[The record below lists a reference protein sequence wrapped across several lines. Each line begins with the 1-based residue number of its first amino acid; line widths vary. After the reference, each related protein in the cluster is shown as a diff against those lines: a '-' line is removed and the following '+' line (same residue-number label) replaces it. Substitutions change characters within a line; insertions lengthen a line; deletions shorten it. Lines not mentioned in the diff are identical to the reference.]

1 MSAPTYQAIPQV
13 VKTYGVDLGFSLIS
27 VMSGVS
33 DSSGAYTFSTQGP
46 EGSAITILGGVATIN
61 AYTPSAITITATQA
75 AAGGFTAGSTTFTL
89 MVNRGAPTYQ
99 AIPPV
104 AKIFGTDVSFSLT
117 SVMSGKSNSSGAYT
131 FTKTGDAI
139 SSIDGAV
146 AFINNTTYSPS
157 AIITATQAASGN
169 YTAGSTSF
177 NLQLSRVVTW
187 TPQLEQTIKVEPY
200 SPVYFNTA
208 NEGPGTTQ
216 VNVYSLTYSTTFKLI
231 SGTFTIPGV
240 PAGAVPR
247 DTDVPT
253 ELLSLRGTTL
263 LGVIPLISL
272 SSDNTRAPIT
282 FSFPTNSYAI
292 SVVSFDRDYYVIPQP
307 SGDSANAVGLYKISG
322 AANVR
327 LPYKNALVINGVY
340 DVSGGYRYDQ
350 PSTTLRM
357 EIKQAAYEPSGIG
370 ADTIRYLE
378 KKIVVPLTLTKAATN
393 IGIKPFSG
401 AGAYTIPG
409 SDSAGVITRE
419 YLDGFIDLSF
429 SQFAT
434 TTRKNLSDGSPDYG
448 DVIYYLTFTPPRT
461 FYFGGNERNVRI
473 TNNRIVFNK
482 VTVSPDGT
490 HTLIL
495 IKFLQEETPVYLRS
509 TQRIGETPGFVEQ
522 PDPPVSPPVTDITRT
537 IRIKINKSTPTFV
550 GQIPATNNTAN
561 PLQVYRLPDLNKM
574 TSEGSFVLTPPL
586 SNNTDSSSNFL
597 FSSNNESLLK
607 IRVSGGTGT
616 GIGTTEGA
624 VYTAYIYGSG
634 TATITVYQP
643 ATTNFN
649 QKVAYFDV
657 NIFEITPAII
667 NCNTNLFYTNPY
679 NREFWTRFKPECRS
693 SDLVDS
699 LTGFPLTATQVDEVY
714 DMRRKA
720 EILKYD
726 KNVGGLTKNQKYA
739 KASRGE
745 LMRKIGNENK
755 YLSGVG
761 GAFTLTCPTTPAN
774 RAVLCG
780 LTTACGVPGK
790 ERLLCY
796 DPSVNLYN
804 YKRTYTYEAGLQ
816 ATLAIPTTILTEPTN
831 LRISNYD
838 NELNKITFVWDAPS
852 SNGGFPI
859 TGYVITYSVDNKT
872 WAPYKSVFPYNPAT
886 AAQAAGV
893 IASAAAIA
901 AGESAAAAASAA
913 STAAAAVIAAGA
925 TYNPVS
931 REINGTSV
939 VFERIPGSVEIRAN
953 TVYYISV
960 FSGNVRGL
968 SSVPATITVKTS
980 SVPSI
985 INDFGFTNAADERQ
999 NLMVDLKWTDPLNTG
1014 VGAGGGFN
1022 GPPIR
1027 QYNLYY
1033 RKVPDT
1039 VWLKQTIDI
1048 SSIIISSNG
1057 GGGQSRRYILRN
1069 LSNENKYE
1077 LKIEPINS
1085 VGVGGESAIITARTL
1100 MKPAAPTGLALTAKY
1115 GLLPPIITD
1124 VSGNYINIIWSKPNT
1139 GGSPITL
1146 YNITITPPVTLGSSI
1161 STLIIVPYNITTT
1174 DMRTSY
1180 SADIGRIGTNPVTE
1194 GIYSVTIAAFNGYI
1208 YSNESISSSV
1218 TVKPRSAKPTIFA
1231 MEGTY
1236 TSTGLSYVEMT
1247 FYIVTEIVGSIT
1259 LVRVNG
1265 LNSSYL
1271 TNTNIYNKLF
1281 SLDDKIT
1288 GEHKIRIP
1296 VRYTGQDVIVVGTAY
1311 SVSITLVFSSG
1322 LEQTSE
1328 LFSYTPEIRYLTT

>member
-1 MSAPTYQAIPQV
+1 MTAPTYQAIPPV
-13 VKTYGVDLGFSLIS
+13 TKTYGTDIDFSIILI
-27 VMSGVS
+27 MSGVS
-33 DSSGAYTFSTQGP
+33 NSNGAYTFTAFGRS
-46 EGSAITILGGVATIN
+46 EITILGGVATIN
-61 AYTPSAITITATQA
+61 AYTQTDITITATQA
-75 AAGGFTAGSTTFTL
+75 ASGGYIAGSTSFTL
-89 MVNRGAPTYQ
+89 TVLRGTPTYQ

-104 AKIFGTDVSFSLT
+104 TKIFGTDVSFSLT

-139 SSIDGAV
+139 STITDNV

-157 AIITATQAASGN
+157 AIITATQAADGN

-177 NLQLSRVVTW
+177 NLQLSRAVTW
-187 TPQLEQTIKVEPY
+187 TPQLEQTITTSNGQTVY
-200 SPVYFNTA
+200 GPVTFNRA
-208 NEGPGTTQ
+208 NEGAGTTQ

-240 PAGAVPR
+240 PADAGSR
-247 DTDVPT
+247 DTDVPAKLV
-253 ELLSLRGTTL
+253 ELRGTTL

-307 SGDSANAVGLYKISG
+307 SGTQANEVGLYKISG
-322 AANVR
+322 AEDVR

-350 PSTTLRM
+350 SSTTLRM
-357 EIKQAAYEPSGIG
+357 EIKQAAYEPSGNG
-370 ADTIRYLE
+370 DDTVRYLE
-378 KKIVVPLTLTKAATN
+378 KKIVVPLTLTKAVTN
-393 IGIKPFSG
+393 LGIKPFSG
-401 AGAYTIPG
+401 NVAYTIPG
-409 SDSAGVITRE
+409 SDSTGVITRE

-434 TTRKNLSDGSPDYG
+434 TDRKNLLDGSPDYG
-448 DVIYYLTFTPPRT
+448 DVIYYLSLTPPRT
-461 FYFGGNERNVRI
+461 FYFGGDESNVRI

-490 HTLIL
+490 HTPIS

-509 TQRIGETPGFVEQ
+509 TQRIGDTTVFGESE
-522 PDPPVSPPVTDITRT
+522 IRT

-550 GQIPATNNTAN
+550 GQTPAANTAD
-561 PLQVYRLPDLNKM
+561 PLQVYRLPNLNKM

-597 FSSNNESLLK
+597 FSSSNESLLK

-616 GIGTTEGA
+616 GIGTAAGV

-634 TATITVYQP
+634 TATISVYQP

-657 NIFEITPAII
+657 NIFEITPSII

-693 SDLVDS
+693 SNLVDS
-699 LTGFPLTATQVDEVY
+699 VTGVNLTATQVDEVY

-816 ATLAIPTTILTEPTN
+816 ATLAIPTTILTEPMN
-831 LRISNYD
+831 LRISKYD

-901 AGESAAAAASAA
+901 ARESAAAAASAA
-913 STAAAAVIAAGA
+913 STAAAAVIAAA

-931 REINGTSV
+931 REIDGNSV

-985 INDFGFTNAADERQ
+985 ISDFGFTNAADERQ

-1014 VGAGGGFN
+1014 VGAGGKFN

-1039 VWLKQTIDI
+1039 VWTKQTLDI

-1100 MKPAAPTGLALTAKY
+1100 MKPSAPTGLTLTAKY
-1115 GLLPPIITD
+1115 GLLPPILTD
-1124 VSGNYINIIWSKPNT
+1124 TSGNYINIIWSKPNT
-1139 GGSPITL
+1139 GGSLIKL
-1146 YNITITPPVTLGSSI
+1146 YNITITPPPTLTGSSV
-1161 STLIIVPYNITTT
+1161 STPITIPYNITTT
-1174 DMRTSY
+1174 DTRTSY
-1180 SADIGRIGTNPVTE
+1180 SADIGRIGVNLVTE
-1194 GIYSVTIAAFNGYI
+1194 GVYSVTIAAFNGYI
-1208 YSNESISSSV
+1208 YSNESTSSSV
-1218 TVKPRSAKPTIFA
+1218 TVKPRSAKPTIFS

-1236 TSTGLSYVEMT
+1236 TSSGLSYVEMT

-1296 VRYTGQDVIVVGTAY
+1296 VRYAGQEVIVVGTAY

>member
-1 MSAPTYQAIPQV
+1 MTTPTYQPINQV
-13 VKTYGVDLGFSLIS
+13 VKTYGVDIGFSLIS

-33 DSSGAYTFSTQGP
+33 DSSGAYTFFT
-46 EGSAITILGGVATIN
+46 SASPPPITILDGIATII
-61 AYTPSAITITATQA
+61 AYTDSAITITATQA
-75 AAGGFTAGSTTFTL
+75 ASGVFTSGSTTFTL
-89 MVNRGAPTYQ
+89 LVVRGTPTYQ

-117 SVMSGKSNSSGAYT
+117 PVMTGKSNSSGAYT

-139 SSIDGAV
+139 SSIDGEV
-146 AFINNTTYSPS
+146 AFINNNLYSPS

-169 YTAGSTSF
+169 YNSGSTTF
-177 NLQLSRVVTW
+177 NLQLSRAVTW
-187 TPQLEQTIKVEPY
+187 TPALEQTIKVEPY

-208 NEGPGTTQ
+208 NEGTGTNTQ
-216 VNVYSLTYSTTFKLI
+216 VNVYSLMYSTIFQLI

-240 PAGAVPR
+240 PEGAGPR
-247 DTDVPT
+247 NTDIPN
-253 ELLSLRGTTL
+253 ELLSRRGQTL

-272 SSDNTRAPIT
+272 SSDNTRSPIT

-292 SVVSFDRDYYVIPQP
+292 SVVSFDRDYFVIPQP
-307 SGDSANAVGLYKISG
+307 SGDSANAVGIYTNAAAAG
-322 AANVR
+322 ASLKYR
-327 LPYKNALVINGVY
+327 NALVINGVY
-340 DVSGGYRYDQ
+340 DVSGGYLYGQ
-350 PSTTLRM
+350 SSTTLRM
-357 EIKQAAYEPSGIG
+357 EIKQSAYEPSGIG
-370 ADTIRYLE
+370 SDTIRYLE
-378 KKIVVPLTLTKAATN
+378 KKIVVPITLAKAPTN
-393 IGIKPFSG
+393 LVIKPFSG
-401 AGAYTIPG
+401 SGSYTIPG
-409 SDSAGVITRE
+409 SDASGVITRE

-434 TTRKNLSDGSPDYG
+434 TTRKKLLDGSPDHE
-448 DVIYYLTFTPPRT
+448 DIIYYLTFTPPRT
-461 FYFGGNERNVRI
+461 FNFGGNESNVRI

-482 VTVSPDGT
+482 VTVLPDGN
-490 HTLIL
+490 HTTIF
-495 IKFLQEETPVYLRS
+495 IKFLQEETPVYQRS
-509 TQRIGETPGFVEQ
+509 VQRIGDTPGFGEL
-522 PDPPVSPPVTDITRT
+522 VTRKIQL
-537 IRIKINKSTPTFV
+537 KINKSTPTFV
-550 GQIPATNNTAN
+550 GQTPAINTGL
-561 PLQVYRLPDLNKM
+561 PDTVYRLTDLNKM

-607 IRVSGGTGT
+607 IRVSGDTGT
-616 GIGTTEGA
+616 GIGTTAGA

-634 TATITVYQP
+634 TATIAVYQP

-699 LTGFPLTATQVDEVY
+699 VTGVKLTATQVDEVY

-720 EILKYD
+720 EILKYN

-796 DPSVNLYN
+796 DPFVNLYN

-816 ATLAIPTTILTEPTN
+816 ATLDIPTTILTEPIN

-838 NELNKITFVWDAPS
+838 NELNKITLVWDAPN

-859 TGYVITYSVDNKT
+859 TGYVITFSLDNKT
-872 WAPYKSVFPYNPAT
+872 WAPYKSVFPYKPE
-886 AAQAAGV
+886 G
-893 IASAAAIA
+893 AAAMA
-901 AGESAAAAASAA
+901 A
-913 STAAAAVIAAGA
+913 A

-931 REINGTSV
+931 REINGNSV

-953 TVYYISV
+953 TVYYLSV
-960 FSGNVRGL
+960 FSGNERGL
-968 SSVPATITVKTS
+968 SSVPATLTMKTS

-985 INDFGFTNAADERQ
+985 ISEFGFTNPADERQ
-999 NLMVDLKWTDPLNTG
+999 NLMVDLTWIDPVNTG
-1014 VGAGGGFN
+1014 EGVGGGGFN

-1039 VWLKQTIDI
+1039 IWLKQTIDI
-1048 SSIIISSNG
+1048 NSIIIPTTAGS
-1057 GGGQSRRYILRN
+1057 GQLRRYILRN
-1069 LSNENKYE
+1069 LLNENKYN

-1085 VGVGGESAIITARTL
+1085 VGIGGESAIITARTL
-1100 MKPAAPTGLALTAKY
+1100 MNPSPPTGLTLTAKY
-1115 GLLPPIITD
+1115 GLLPPILPDT
-1124 VSGNYINIIWSKPNT
+1124 SANYINIIWSKPNT
-1139 GGSPITL
+1139 GGSPIKL
-1146 YNITITPPVTLGSSI
+1146 YNITITLPPPLTGSAV
-1161 STLIIVPYNITTT
+1161 STSTTIPYNITTT
-1174 DMRTSY
+1174 DTRTTY
-1180 SADIGRIGTNPVTE
+1180 STDIGIIDSRILTE
-1194 GIYSVTIAAFNGYI
+1194 GVYSVSIQAFNGYI
-1208 YSNESISSSV
+1208 YSNESASSSV
-1218 TVKPRSAKPTIFA
+1218 TIKPRSAKPAIFA
-1231 MEGTY
+1231 IDGIY
-1236 TSTGLSYVEMT
+1236 TSAGLLQAEMT
-1247 FYIVTEIVGSIT
+1247 FYIVTEIVGAIS

-1265 LNSSYL
+1265 FNTSYQ
-1271 TNTNIYNKLF
+1271 TARNIYDKLF
-1281 SLDDKIT
+1281 DLDDKIT
-1288 GEHKIRIP
+1288 GEHKIIIP
-1296 VRYTGQDVIVVGTAY
+1296 ASSSGEEVIVVGTSY
-1311 SVSITLVFSSG
+1311 SISITLVFTSG
-1322 LEQTSE
+1322 EEKTSE
-1328 LFSYTPEIRYLTT
+1328 LFSYSPEIRY